1 MKRLKLLSALVST
14 ELSTVLSTVLS
25 TLLTVCLISLGLLS
39 SASAQ
44 PFPDKTI
51 QYIIPFPAAGE
62 SDLVARYQAE
72 ISARKFKQP
81 MVVINRAGAGGA
93 LVWSALNTYPA
104 DGTTVVGV
112 NIPHTILQP
121 LQEGIQYKTED
132 INAIYYYHFTPD
144 ALMVSADSPYKTYQE
159 FIAAAK
165 KDPGKMTLAGSA
177 QYSANHMAVE
187 RLNKLAGVK
196 ITYVPFKGTGD
207 LITALIGMHVDGAMG
222 YLPLAIQQK
231 GKVRTLAIATEKR
244 NPALPDVP
252 TFKELG
258 LNWVDGAY
266 RGVAVPKATPL
277 VLQQKLSDY
286 FAKLNA
292 DPETKK
298 KLEDSGFVIVDVPL
312 AKMPAFMKEKIPQ
325 AMDDAKNAGMIK

>member
-1 MKRLKLLSALVST
+1 MKRLKLLN
-14 ELSTVLSTVLS
+14 
-25 TLLTVCLISLGLLS
+25 TLLGTCLLSFGLISG
-39 SASAQ
+39 ASAQ

-62 SDLVARYQAE
+62 SDLVARYQAD
-72 ISARKFKQP
+72 ISAKKFKQP

-121 LQEGIQYKTED
+121 LQEGIQYKAED
-132 INAIYYYHFTPD
+132 INAIYYYHYTPD

-165 KDPGKMTLAGSA
+165 KDPGKLSLAGSA

-196 ITYVPFKGTGD
+196 INYIPFKGTGD

-231 GKVRTLAIATEKR
+231 GKIRTLAIATEKR

-286 FAKLNA
+286 FAQLNA

-298 KLEDSGFVIVDVPL
+298 KLEDSGFVIVDIPL
-312 AKMPAFMKEKIPQ
+312 AKMPAFIKEKSAQ

>member
-1 MKRLKLLSALVST
+1 MKLLKLLNALACT
-14 ELSTVLSTVLS
+14 
-25 TLLTVCLISLGLLS
+25 CLITLGLLS
-39 SASAQ
+39 GANAQ
-44 PFPDKTI
+44 PFPDRTI

-62 SDLVARYQAE
+62 SDLVARYQAD
-72 ISARKFKQP
+72 ISAKKFKQP
-81 MVVINRAGAGGA
+81 MVVMNRAGAGGA
-93 LVWSALNTYPA
+93 LVWSTLNTYPA

-177 QYSANHMAVE
+177 QFSANHMAVE

-266 RGVAVPKATPL
+266 RGVAVPKGTPL
-277 VLQQKLSDY
+277 VLQQKMSDY

-298 KLEDSGFVIVDVPL
+298 KLEDAGFILVDVPL
-312 AKMPAFMKEKIPQ
+312 AKMPAFMKEKTAQ

>member
-1 MKRLKLLSALVST
+1 MKLLWKILCSLVISAL
-14 ELSTVLSTVLS
+14 
-25 TLLTVCLISLGLLS
+25 SLGLLS
-39 SASAQ
+39 IAQAQ

-51 QYIIPFPAAGE
+51 QYIIPFPPAGE

-72 ISARKFKQP
+72 ISAKKFKQP
-81 MVVINRAGAGGA
+81 MIVINRAGAGGA
-93 LVWSALNTYPA
+93 LTWSALNTYPA

-112 NIPHTILQP
+112 NVPHTILQP

-144 ALMVSADSPYKTYQE
+144 ALMVSADSPYKTFQE

-165 KDPGKMTLAGSA
+165 KDPGKLTLAGSG

-187 RLNKLAGVK
+187 RLNRLAGVK
-196 ITYVPFKGTGD
+196 IAYVPFKGTGD
-207 LITALIGMHVDGAMG
+207 LVTSLIGMHVDGAMG

-277 VLQQKLSDY
+277 VLQQKMSDY
-286 FAKLNA
+286 FAQLNA

-298 KLEDSGFVIVDVPL
+298 KLEESGFVLVDIPL
-312 AKMPAFMKEKIPQ
+312 AKMPAFMKEKTAQ
-325 AMDDAKNAGMIK
+325 SVDDARNAGMIK

>member
-1 MKRLKLLSALVST
+1 MRHLVHSF
-14 ELSTVLSTVLS
+14 
-25 TLLTVCLISLGLLS
+25 CLWLGLL
-39 SASAQ
+39 ALAHAQ

-62 SDLVARYQAE
+62 SDLVARYQADL
-72 ISARKFKQP
+72 SVKKYKQP
-81 MVVINRAGAGGA
+81 MMVLNRAGAGGA
-93 LVWSALNTYPA
+93 LAWSALNTYPA
-104 DGTTVVGV
+104 DGGTVVGV
-112 NIPHTILQP
+112 NIPHIILQP
-121 LQEGIQYKTED
+121 LQEGIQYKTDD

-159 FIAAAK
+159 FVAAAK

-187 RLNKLAGVK
+187 RLNKLAGVN

-207 LITALIGMHVDGAMG
+207 LVTALIGMHVDGAMG

-277 VLQQKLSDY
+277 VIQQKLSDY
-286 FAKLNA
+286 FAQLNA

-298 KLEDSGFVIVDVPL
+298 KLEDSGFILVDIPL
-312 AKMPAFMKEKIPQ
+312 TKIPAFMKEKIPQ

>member
-1 MKRLKLLSALVST
+1 MKRLKLLSGLVSA
-14 ELSTVLSTVLS
+14 ELSTVLS
-25 TLLTVCLISLGLLS
+25 TLLSVCLISLGLLS

>member
-1 MKRLKLLSALVST
+1 MKLFKLLSVL
-14 ELSTVLSTVLS
+14 LSA
-25 TLLTVCLISLGLLS
+25 CLISFGLLS
-39 SASAQ
+39 TANAQ
-44 PFPDKTI
+44 PFPDRTI
-51 QYIIPFPAAGE
+51 QYIIPFPPAGE
-62 SDLVARYQAE
+62 SDLVARYQAD
-72 ISARKFKQP
+72 ISAKKFRQP
-81 MVVINRAGAGGA
+81 MVVMNRAGAGGA
-93 LVWSALNTYPA
+93 LVWGTLNTYPA

-177 QYSANHMAVE
+177 QFSANHMAVE

-231 GKVRTLAIATEKR
+231 GKVRTLAVATEKR

-277 VLQQKLSDY
+277 VLQQKMSDY
-286 FAKLNA
+286 FAQLNA

-298 KLEDSGFVIVDVPL
+298 KLEDSGFVIVDIPL
-312 AKMPAFMKEKIPQ
+312 AKMPAFMKEKTAQ

>member
-1 MKRLKLLSALVST
+1 MKLFKLLS
-14 ELSTVLSTVLS
+14 
-25 TLLTVCLISLGLLS
+25 VCLLSFGLLS
-39 SASAQ
+39 GANAQ

-62 SDLVARYQAE
+62 SDLVARYQAD
-72 ISARKFKQP
+72 ISARKFNQP

-112 NIPHTILQP
+112 NIPHT
-121 LQEGIQYKTED
+121 IQYKTED

-165 KDPGKMTLAGSA
+165 KDPGKMTLAGSS
-177 QYSANHMAVE
+177 QFSANHMAVE

-244 NPALPDVP
+244 NPSLPDVP

-266 RGVAVPKATPL
+266 RGVAIPKATPL

-298 KLEDSGFVIVDVPL
+298 KLEETGFVIVDIPL

-325 AMDDAKNAGMIK
+325 AMEDAKNAGMIK

>member
-1 MKRLKLLSALVST
+1 MKLLKLLNALACT
-14 ELSTVLSTVLS
+14 
-25 TLLTVCLISLGLLS
+25 CLVTFSLLS
-39 SASAQ
+39 GANAQ
-44 PFPDKTI
+44 PFPDRTI

-62 SDLVARYQAE
+62 SDLVARYQAD
-72 ISARKFKQP
+72 ISAKKFKQP

-93 LVWSALNTYPA
+93 LVWSTLNTYPA
-104 DGTTVVGV
+104 DGTTVVGI

-177 QYSANHMAVE
+177 QFSANHMAVE

-196 ITYVPFKGTGD
+196 INYVPFKGTGD

-277 VLQQKLSDY
+277 VLQQKMSDY
-286 FAKLNA
+286 FAQLNA

-298 KLEDSGFVIVDVPL
+298 KLEDTGFILVDVPL
-312 AKMPAFMKEKIPQ
+312 AKMPAFMKEKTSQ

>member
-1 MKRLKLLSALVST
+1 MKLLKLLNALACT
-14 ELSTVLSTVLS
+14 
-25 TLLTVCLISLGLLS
+25 CLITFGLLS
-39 SASAQ
+39 GANAQ
-44 PFPDKTI
+44 PFPDRTI

-62 SDLVARYQAE
+62 SDLVARYQAD
-72 ISARKFKQP
+72 ISAKKFKQP
-81 MVVINRAGAGGA
+81 MVVMNRAGAGGA
-93 LVWSALNTYPA
+93 LVWSTLNTYPA
-104 DGTTVVGV
+104 DGATVVGV

-177 QYSANHMAVE
+177 QFSANHMAVE

-266 RGVAVPKATPL
+266 RGVAVPKGTPL
-277 VLQQKLSDY
+277 VLQQKMSDY

-298 KLEDSGFVIVDVPL
+298 KLEDAGFILVDVPL
-312 AKMPAFMKEKIPQ
+312 AKMPAFMKEKTAQ

>member
-1 MKRLKLLSALVST
+1 MKLSKLLNVCLSAS
-14 ELSTVLSTVLS
+14 
-25 TLLTVCLISLGLLS
+25 LISLGLLS
-39 SASAQ
+39 AASAQ
-44 PFPDKTI
+44 PFPDRTI

-62 SDLVARYQAE
+62 SDLVARYQAD
-72 ISARKFKQP
+72 ISAKKFKQP

-104 DGTTVVGV
+104 DGTTVIGV

-121 LQEGIQYKTED
+121 LQEGIQYKTDD

-144 ALMVSADSPYKTYQE
+144 ALMVSADSPYKTFQE

-165 KDPGKMTLAGSA
+165 KEPGKMSLAGSA
-177 QYSANHMAVE
+177 QFSANHMAVE

-196 ITYVPFKGTGD
+196 INYVPFKGTGD

-266 RGVAVPKATPL
+266 RGVAVPKSTPL
-277 VLQQKLSDY
+277 VLQQKMSDY
-286 FAKLNA
+286 FAQLNA

-298 KLEDSGFVIVDVPL
+298 KLEDAGFILVDIPL
-312 AKMPAFMKEKIPQ
+312 AKMPAFMKEKTAQ

>member
-1 MKRLKLLSALVST
+1 MKRLKLLSGLVSA
-14 ELSTVLSTVLS
+14 ELSTALSTVLS
-25 TLLTVCLISLGLLS
+25 TLLGVCLISFGLLS

-298 KLEDSGFVIVDVPL
+298 KLEDSGFILVDVPL

>member
-1 MKRLKLLSALVST
+1 MKQCKLLS
-14 ELSTVLSTVLS
+14 
-25 TLLTVCLISLGLLS
+25 ISLGACLMFLGLIS
-39 SASAQ
+39 GASAQ

-72 ISARKFKQP
+72 ISARKFNQP

-177 QYSANHMAVE
+177 QFSANHMAVE

-266 RGVAVPKATPL
+266 RGVAVPKSTPL
-277 VLQQKLSDY
+277 ILQQKLSDY

-298 KLEDSGFVIVDVPL
+298 KLEDAGFVIVDVPL
-312 AKMPAFMKEKIPQ
+312 AKMPSFMKEKIPQ
-325 AMDDAKNAGMIK
+325 AMDDAKNAGLIK

>member
-1 MKRLKLLSALVST
+1 MKRFKLLSAL
-14 ELSTVLSTVLS
+14 LSSLLS
-25 TLLTVCLISLGLLS
+25 TLLSACLLSFGLLS
-39 SASAQ
+39 GASAQ

-72 ISARKFKQP
+72 ISARKFNQP

-104 DGTTVVGV
+104 DGTTVVGI

-159 FIAAAK
+159 FVAAAK
-165 KDPGKMTLAGSA
+165 KDPGKMSLAGSA
-177 QYSANHMAVE
+177 QFSANHMAVE

-196 ITYVPFKGTGD
+196 INYVPFKGTGD

-277 VLQQKLSDY
+277 ILQQKLSDY

-298 KLEDSGFVIVDVPL
+298 KLEDTGFVIVDVPL
-312 AKMPAFMKEKIPQ
+312 AKMPAFMKEKEPLV
-325 AMDDAKNAGMIK
+325 MEDAKNAGMIK